1 GEVLPAKAHLDGY
14 SLTDMTS
21 ATAQFLTSGT
31 DPSLYPNTPFQILYH
46 KVPETNTFPSPGVLV
61 ARGVNQFTV
70 KPGTPFY
77 VPLGYSDDSPT
88 IVGTFPTTQQAVAD
102 YIFSHDQN
110 GFGTLQIVV
119 DGQAP
124 AIGPAYVGGLVT
136 TQPLPD
142 GGGTHIIT
150 VGAFLTPLAP
160 GVHTVTIS
168 GTITG
173 LASQA

>member
-1 GEVLPAKAHLDGY
+1 PA
-14 SLTDMTS
+14 
-21 ATAQFLTSGT
+21 
-31 DPSLYPNTPFQILYH
+31 
-46 KVPETNTFPSPGVLV
+46 
-61 ARGVNQFTV
+61 
-70 KPGTPFY
+70 
-77 VPLGYSDDSPT
+77 

-102 YIFSHDQN
+102 YMFSHDQN
-110 GFGTLQIVV
+110 GFGNLQIVV
-119 DGQAP
+119 DGQAT

-168 GTITG
+168 GGIGSGVAFQQATG
-173 LASQA
+173 LAFQQEVFTYTVTVQPH